1 MEEDPRMKPPAWT
14 PRELETLRL
23 EFPVRETK
31 DVAEMIGR
39 SYQATA
45 VMASKL
51 GLKKRHYGI
60 VWTPQMLKILT
71 DFYPIMFDAPLAKWV
86 GVSKRSLIRK
96 ARKLGLE
103 KEPGFLD
110 RRRDDIREMAR
121 QGLKRNINVSSRIR
135 KGQHFN
141 PAGEFKKGHVES
153 PETKAKRSESLK
165 RSWKYRKQ
173 REELRKHGINL

>member
-1 MEEDPRMKPPAWT
+1 MMKPNAWT

-103 KEPGFLD
+103 KEPGFLEK
-110 RRRDDIREMAR
+110 RRRDIQELARE
-121 QGLKRNINVSSRIR
+121 GLRRTSRTSTR
-135 KGQHFN
+135 FKKGERSN
-141 PAGEFKKGHVES
+141 PAGEFKKGHRLT
-153 PETKAKRSESLK
+153 PEQEAKRIASLK
-165 RSWKYRKQ
+165 YSWEVRRRK
-173 REELRKHGINL
+173 EELRKHGIKI